1 MEETT
6 NHKFSL
12 ISAVNLGLIRLLKIV
27 LLFMTL
33 KLIKAERYILRG
45 SQSIYIL
52 WDATI
57 SKESNKKSQYESW
70 GHIKSKLFHQI

>member
-1 MEETT
+1 MNVVTSTAPKCATFIFLQGTMEETT

-33 KLIKAERYILRG
+33 KLIKA
-45 SQSIYIL
+45 
-52 WDATI
+52 
-57 SKESNKKSQYESW
+57 
-70 GHIKSKLFHQI
+70 